1 MYQDGGSFA
10 EGYAIGRDTNNNG
23 YGNGM
28 FGGEWSW
35 WIIILLIFGWGN
47 GNGFGFGNGGAGMTG
62 YELGKVATTNDVAS
76 GFNNSA
82 VLANQREL
90 QLSTQS
96 GFANVQQT
104 LCQGFNGVNTSI
116 LTTGNAIQSQLASC
130 CCDLKSLGL
139 ENRYLN
145 ERQTC
150 DLITNANMNT
160 QRIIDYLNSE
170 KVSSLQ
176 AENAALTAQLSQ
188 NAQTNTIINTL
199 RPVAQPAY
207 ITCSPYQS
215 AFGFPY
221 GGYGNNGCGGCGS
234 L

>member
-1 MYQDGGSFA
+1 MYQDNGSFA
-10 EGYAIGRDTNNNG
+10 EGYAIGRDTVNNG

-28 FGGEWSW
+28 FGGDWSW

-82 VLANQREL
+82 VLSNLNDLRLGQA
-90 QLSTQS
+90 SI
-96 GFANVQQT
+96 QQT

-116 LTTGNAIQSQLASC
+116 LQTGNAIQSQLASC
-130 CCDLKSLGL
+130 CCDIKTMGL

-150 DLITNANMNT
+150 ELITNANANT
-160 QRIIDYLNSE
+160 QRIIDYLNCE

-188 NAQTNTIINTL
+188 NAQTRTLIDTL
-199 RPVAQPAY
+199 RPQAVPAY

-215 AFGFPY
+215 MFGFPY
-221 GGYGNNGCGGCGS
+221 AGYGNNNCCGCNNY
-234 L
+234 